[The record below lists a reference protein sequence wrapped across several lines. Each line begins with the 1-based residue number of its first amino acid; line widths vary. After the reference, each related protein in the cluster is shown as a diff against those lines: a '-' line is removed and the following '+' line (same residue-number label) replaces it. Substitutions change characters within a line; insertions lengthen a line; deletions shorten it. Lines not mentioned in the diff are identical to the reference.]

1 MGRQY
6 PIILIVDDSK
16 AFREFAQL
24 VIKDDLRYVTI
35 ILATNGM
42 EGLQMYK
49 KYKPDAIVL
58 DWKMPVLDG
67 MQVLKAV
74 VQDDPQ
80 TKVIMTTA
88 YTEDQ
93 LLLNEMKA
101 LGAFTFIPKP
111 TQRLLLLKAVND
123 ALRERKNAGLYGQI
137 PNV

>member
-1 MGRQY
+1 
-6 PIILIVDDSK
+6 VDDSQ

-24 VIKDDLRYVTI
+24 VIKDDLKFVTI
-35 ILATNGM
+35 ITATNGM

-49 KYKPDAIVL
+49 KYKPDVIIL
-58 DWKMPVLDG
+58 DWKMPVMDG
-67 MQVLKAV
+67 MQVLKTV
-74 VQDDPQ
+74 MKDDLR

-101 LGAFTFIPKP
+101 LGALCFVPKP
-111 TQRLLLLKAVND
+111 TQRLLLLKAIND
-123 ALRERKNAGLYGQI
+123 GLRERKNAGLYGQI

>member
-6 PIILIVDDSK
+6 PIILIVDDSQ

-24 VIKDDLRYVTI
+24 VIKDDLKFVTVI
-35 ILATNGM
+35 TASNGM

-49 KYKPDAIVL
+49 KYKPDVIIL
-58 DWKMPVLDG
+58 DWKMPVMDG

-74 VQDDPQ
+74 MKDDPR

-101 LGAFTFIPKP
+101 LGALCFVPKP
-111 TQRLLLLKAVND
+111 TQRLLLLKAIND
-123 ALRERKNAGLYGQI
+123 GLRERKNAGLYGQI

>member
-6 PIILIVDDSK
+6 PIILIVDDSQ

-24 VIKDDLRYVTI
+24 VIKDDLKFVTI
-35 ILATNGM
+35 ITATNGM

-49 KYKPDAIVL
+49 KYKPDVIIL
-58 DWKMPVLDG
+58 DWKMPVMDG
-67 MQVLKAV
+67 MQVLKTV
-74 VQDDPQ
+74 MKDDLR

-101 LGAFTFIPKP
+101 LGALCFVPKP
-111 TQRLLLLKAVND
+111 TQRLLLLKAIND
-123 ALRERKNAGLYGQI
+123 GLRERKNAGLYGQI

>member
-16 AFREFAQL
+16 SFREFAQL

-35 ILATNGM
+35 VTATNGM

-49 KYKPDAIVL
+49 KYKPDVIIL
-58 DWKMPVLDG
+58 DWKMPVMDG

-74 VQDDPQ
+74 MKDDPR

-101 LGAFTFIPKP
+101 LGALCFVPKP
-111 TQRLLLLKAVND
+111 TQRLLLLKAIND
-123 ALRERKNAGLYGQI
+123 GLRERKNAGLYGQI

>member
-6 PIILIVDDSK
+6 PIILIVDDSQ

-24 VIKDDLRYVTI
+24 VIKDDLKFVTI
-35 ILATNGM
+35 ITATNGM

-49 KYKPDAIVL
+49 KYKPDVIIL
-58 DWKMPVLDG
+58 DWKMPVMDG
-67 MQVLKAV
+67 MQVLKTV
-74 VQDDPQ
+74 MKDDPR

-101 LGAFTFIPKP
+101 LGALCFVPKP
-111 TQRLLLLKAVND
+111 TQRLLLLKAIND
-123 ALRERKNAGLYGQI
+123 GLRERKNAGLYGQI

>member
-16 AFREFAQL
+16 SFREFAQL

-35 ILATNGM
+35 VTATNGM

-49 KYKPDAIVL
+49 KYKPDVIIL
-58 DWKMPVLDG
+58 DWKMPVMDG
-67 MQVLKAV
+67 MQVLKIV
-74 VQDDPQ
+74 MKDDPR

-101 LGAFTFIPKP
+101 LGALCFVPKP
-111 TQRLLLLKAVND
+111 TQRLLLLKAIND
-123 ALRERKNAGLYGQI
+123 GLRERKNAGLYGQI

>member
-49 KYKPDAIVL
+49 KYKPDVIVL

-67 MQVLKAV
+67 MQVLEAV
-74 VQDDPQ
+74 IKDDPR

-93 LLLNEMKA
+93 LLLNRMKD
-101 LGAFTFIPKP
+101 LGAFTFIAKP

-123 ALRERKNAGLYGQI
+123 SLRERKNAGLYGQI